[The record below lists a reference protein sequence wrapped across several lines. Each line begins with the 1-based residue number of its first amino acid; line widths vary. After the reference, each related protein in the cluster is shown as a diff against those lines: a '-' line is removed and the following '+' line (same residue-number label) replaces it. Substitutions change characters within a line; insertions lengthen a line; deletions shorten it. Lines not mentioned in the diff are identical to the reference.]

1 MLEKIITQWDHI
13 LDLTKKEYDISDVSF
28 ETWLKNP
35 LKVDSFENN
44 TVKIVVTDN
53 NQITLDIIRKKYG
66 TLLQVTISEVVES
79 MVNVEFILPNDS
91 SNDTKKE
98 QATPVKISDNDLN
111 PNYTFDTFVVAENNR
126 FAHAA
131 CLAVAES
138 PMETDQYNPLF
149 IYGGPGLG
157 KTHLMQSIAH
167 YIEENSPDLKVRYVG
182 SEDFTNELIESLKS
196 NLSTSE
202 FREKYRTVDVLLI
215 DDIQFIIGKE
225 ATQLEFFNT
234 FNKLKESNK
243 HIIISSDK
251 PPKEMK
257 TLDERLRSRFNWGL
271 TVDIQTPT
279 FEASMAILDKKIE
292 AKNFVIPN
300 DVKDFIV
307 NNINSNIR
315 DLEGALNKLMAYSKL
330 SKADITL
337 EKAKEILHDL
347 ISPNAHREITVEY
360 IIQIVA
366 DHFGIT
372 ITDII
377 SPKRKAE
384 IAYPRQIAMYL
395 CRECTNESLASI
407 GKIMGKD
414 HSTVIHGVDK
424 IEEDIKINEST
435 RNTVDILKKKIIP
448 S

>member
-1 MLEKIITQWDHI
+1 MLDLIKSQWDHI
-13 LDLTKKEYDISDVSF
+13 LDLTKKEYEISDVSF

-35 LKVDSFENN
+35 LKVHSFENN
-44 TVKIVVTDN
+44 TVNILVTDN
-53 NQITLDIIRKKYG
+53 NQITLDIIRRKYG
-66 TLLQVTISEVVES
+66 TLLQVTISEVIGSKVD
-79 MVNVEFILPNDS
+79 VEFILPGESQSVEKEHNSNINKS
-91 SNDTKKE
+91 SVSN
-98 QATPVKISDNDLN
+98 LN
-111 PNYTFDTFVVAENNR
+111 PKYTFDTFVVAENNR

-167 YIEENSPDLKVRYVG
+167 YIEDNSPQLKVRYVS

-196 NLSTSE
+196 NLSTVE

-257 TLDERLRSRFNWGL
+257 TLDERFRSRFAWGL

-279 FEASMAILDKKIE
+279 FETSMAILDKKIE
-292 AKNFVIPN
+292 AENFYVPYE
-300 DVKDFIV
+300 VKDFIV

-315 DLEGALNKLMAYSKL
+315 ELEGALNKLMAFSKI
-330 SKADITL
+330 SKTEITL
-337 EKAKEILHDL
+337 DKAKEVLHDL

-395 CRECTNESLASI
+395 CSECFNKTLTHI

-414 HSTVIHGVDK
+414 HSTVYHGVEK
-424 IEEDIKINEST
+424 IKDDIKNDEST
-435 RNTVDILKKKIIP
+435 KNTIEILKKKINP